1 MSRRLFIAMLGFS
14 LALFLMPQIS
24 LAEEDHID
32 EAIKHTKQAIVQGHA
47 GHTDSFLATPR
58 KRSSKRDAAEN
69 ANANPHTEEAITHL
83 DRAIAE
89 GKQGHDA
96 AGTTQAEVALSI
108 WNRPSRSRGL

>member
-1 MSRRLFIAMLGFS
+1 MSRRLFIVMLGFG

-32 EAIKHTKQAIVQGHA
+32 EAIRHTKQAIVQGHA
-47 GHTDSFLATPR
+47 GHGDSFLDHAKEALVEAR
-58 KRSSKRDAAEN
+58 AAEN

-89 GKQGHDA
+89 GKQGHGA
-96 AGTTQAEVALSI
+96 AGTTQAEVALEH
-108 WNRPSRSRGL
+108 LEQAK

>member
-14 LALFLMPQIS
+14 LALYLMPQIS

-32 EAIKHTKQAIVQGHA
+32 EAIRHTKQAIVQGHA
-47 GHTDSFLATPR
+47 GHGDFFLDHAKEALVEAR
-58 KRSSKRDAAEN
+58 AAEN

-89 GKQGHDA
+89 GKQGHGA
-96 AGTTQAEVALSI
+96 AGTTQAEVALEH
-108 WNRPSRSRGL
+108 LEQAK